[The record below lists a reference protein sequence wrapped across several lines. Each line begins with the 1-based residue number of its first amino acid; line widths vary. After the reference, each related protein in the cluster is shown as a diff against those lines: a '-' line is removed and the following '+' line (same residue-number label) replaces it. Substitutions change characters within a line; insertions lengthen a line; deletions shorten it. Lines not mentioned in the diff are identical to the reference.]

1 MNLATSYIYILQ
13 SFWRVNGEIP
23 SNLDFLFLVVV
34 PYKIKPGISIITIL
48 DMILVI
54 MIIAVKIPTTTTFK
68 RFMYFPSLEFLYK
81 LLPALIVGTFV
92 LPFLRQLS
100 HLQTTGGFVGSL
112 VHQYYTTNKVVVF
125 NLLLTGNKTQK
136 DGGEQ
141 KQRGRQTKR

>member
-1 MNLATSYIYILQ
+1 
-13 SFWRVNGEIP
+13 
-23 SNLDFLFLVVV
+23 
-34 PYKIKPGISIITIL
+34 
-48 DMILVI
+48 MILVI
-54 MIIAVKIPTTTTFK
+54 LIIAVKIPTTTTFK

-92 LPFLRQLS
+92 LPYFLRQLS

-112 VHQYYTTNKVVVF
+112 VHQCYTTNKVVVF

-141 KQRGRQTKR
+141 KQRSRQTKR

>member
-1 MNLATSYIYILQ
+1 
-13 SFWRVNGEIP
+13 
-23 SNLDFLFLVVV
+23 
-34 PYKIKPGISIITIL
+34 
-48 DMILVI
+48 MILVI

-68 RFMYFPSLEFLYK
+68 RFLYFPSLEFLYK

-100 HLQTTGGFVGSL
+100 HLQTTGGFVVGSL

-141 KQRGRQTKR
+141 KQRSR